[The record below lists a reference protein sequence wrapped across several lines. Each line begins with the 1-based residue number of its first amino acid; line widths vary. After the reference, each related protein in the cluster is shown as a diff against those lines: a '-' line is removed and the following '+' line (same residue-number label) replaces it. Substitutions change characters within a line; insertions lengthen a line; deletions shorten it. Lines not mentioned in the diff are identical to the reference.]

1 MRGAL
6 YFGTGVVNRDRQPDT
21 PHDDHVSQ
29 IVSRICHLIE
39 RDPALGGD
47 FFKNRNLFDV
57 ALIDIGHFHLARALF
72 GRRRDAS
79 ADYAGLN
86 AVPTEPLERDAV
98 LRIEHFA
105 LDHFSVGAGNVEK
118 TAVGENAVDVHDEHS
133 DLGRALAEFGSN
145 GHLQKPSPGQ
155 TAAPMARSSMA
166 SRFSMELFSLFVQFA
181 VKRALIR
188 QQPAVNG
195 SEFAPGLE
203 SGPR

>member
-29 IVSRICHLIE
+29 IVSRICRLIE

-86 AVPTEPLERDAV
+86 AVPTEPLERYSFI
-98 LRIEHFA
+98 RMEHIAIYNLSLHAA
-105 LDHFSVGAGNVEK
+105 L
-118 TAVGENAVDVHDEHS
+118 
-133 DLGRALAEFGSN
+133 
-145 GHLQKPSPGQ
+145 P
-155 TAAPMARSSMA
+155 
-166 SRFSMELFSLFVQFA
+166 
-181 VKRALIR
+181 I
-188 QQPAVNG
+188 
-195 SEFAPGLE
+195 LE
-203 SGPR
+203 